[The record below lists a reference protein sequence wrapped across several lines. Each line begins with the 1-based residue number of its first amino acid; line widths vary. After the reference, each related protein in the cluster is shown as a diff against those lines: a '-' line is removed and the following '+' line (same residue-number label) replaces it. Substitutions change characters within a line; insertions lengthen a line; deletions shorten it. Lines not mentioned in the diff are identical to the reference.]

1 MLRFAHCALT
11 AQRAVRISFATWR
24 PAPQRIAFARGPTKT
39 FRRMFRLTCSSALT
53 QRYPNTLSL
62 ALRSQRIFEDARGGA
77 HDNVARPRFSR
88 SSAYRFF
95 STLFLS
101 EAAAAAEPP
110 KACRIHLL
118 VELTPDVPDPRNVGF
133 LSSLLSNHVSYQLTF
148 NQERDGSIVDLEL
161 TGPGP
166 DYRCQNVVK
175 AMRRDGRV
183 LSIYAD

>member
-1 MLRFAHCALT
+1 MKTSRGHAFLA
-11 AQRAVRISFATWR
+11 AVLIVFL
-24 PAPQRIAFARGPTKT
+24 G
-39 FRRMFRLTCSSALT
+39 
-53 QRYPNTLSL
+53 
-62 ALRSQRIFEDARGGA
+62 
-77 HDNVARPRFSR
+77 
-88 SSAYRFF
+88 
-95 STLFLS
+95 TLFLS
-101 EAAAAAEPP
+101 EVAASAEPP

-118 VELTPDVPDPRNVGF
+118 VALTPDVPDPRNVGF

-183 LSIYAD
+183 LSIYTD